1 MTKKNDDLKID
12 INEIFGGDLPS
23 PSEALDAPVTSA
35 PPVAGVEAEA
45 PAAPV
50 AETQPAQAVAAAEA
64 EKNFQVWMATRNQE
78 LEMKALELE
87 RRLKELQAQQ
97 SPVESNDSL
106 SGQALQSAV
115 VEERSAPPPPPP
127 QAPPP
132 SDSPIDFDAP
142 MAPPFMGAAASATE
156 DAPPAAEAEAMDP
169 QKAEELRKLQAE
181 HEFFMHYDEYR
192 NIIAHELTQLV
203 GEKKTNTMLERTVEL
218 AREKYPE
225 VFRNANWDAAGN
237 LIENGSIDSQRVIDN
252 KNAMD
257 PQKADA
263 VVDVA
268 LSALLNLR
276 LQAVEKGLGAGL
288 KNKVRA
294 RMYQWINEKIQK
306 AVKEGKDPASL
317 RRLSG
322 YIA

>member
-1 MTKKNDDLKID
+1 MTKKNEDLKID

-23 PSEALDAPVTSA
+23 PSEALDVPVPS
-35 PPVAGVEAEA
+35 
-45 PAAPV
+45 PAAP
-50 AETQPAQAVAAAEA
+50 AGTEAVPNEPEPVAEA
-64 EKNFQVWMATRNQE
+64 EKNFQDWMAARNQE

-97 SPVESNDSL
+97 SLSEPVDSL
-106 SGQALQSAV
+106 SGQALQTAV
-115 VEERSAPPPPPP
+115 VEEKAPPPPP
-127 QAPPP
+127 QSAPPT

-142 MAPPFMGAAASATE
+142 MAPPFMGASA
-156 DAPPAAEAEAMDP
+156 PAADPNAPAPEGEAAIDP

-181 HEFFMHYDEYR
+181 HEFFMLYDEYR
-192 NIIAHELTQLV
+192 YIIAHELTDLV

-237 LIENGSIDSQRVIDN
+237 LLENGSIDSQRVIDN
-252 KNAMD
+252 KNALD
-257 PQKADA
+257 PQKADM

-276 LQAVEKGLGAGL
+276 LQAVEKGLGSGL

-306 AVKEGKDPASL
+306 AGKEGKDVIFL

-322 YIA
+322 YIT

>member
-1 MTKKNDDLKID
+1 MAKKNEDLKID

-23 PSEALDAPVTSA
+23 PSEALDVPVTVSSPDIPASSA
-35 PPVAGVEAEA
+35 VVANDPQPV
-45 PAAPV
+45 
-50 AETQPAQAVAAAEA
+50 AEA
-64 EKNFQVWMATRNQE
+64 EKNFQDWMAARNQE

-97 SPVESNDSL
+97 NPVEPSDSL
-106 SGQALQSAV
+106 SGQALQTAV
-115 VEERSAPPPPPP
+115 VEEKEPPPPPPP
-127 QAPPP
+127 QLVAPAA
-132 SDSPIDFDAP
+132 DSPIDFDAP
-142 MAPPFMGAAASATE
+142 MAPPFMGATAPTA
-156 DAPPAAEAEAMDP
+156 DAGTLPAEGEAPIDP
-169 QKAEELRKLQAE
+169 QKAEELKRLQAE
-181 HEFFMHYDEYR
+181 HEFFMLYDEYR
-192 NIIAHELTQLV
+192 NIMAHELTDLV

-218 AREKYPE
+218 ARGKYPE

-237 LIENGSIDSQRVIDN
+237 LLENGSIDSQRIIDN
-252 KNAMD
+252 KNALD

-276 LQAVEKGLGAGL
+276 LQALEKGLGSGL

-306 AVKEGKDPASL
+306 AGKEGKDAGSL
-317 RRLSG
+317 RRLSA
-322 YIA
+322 YIV